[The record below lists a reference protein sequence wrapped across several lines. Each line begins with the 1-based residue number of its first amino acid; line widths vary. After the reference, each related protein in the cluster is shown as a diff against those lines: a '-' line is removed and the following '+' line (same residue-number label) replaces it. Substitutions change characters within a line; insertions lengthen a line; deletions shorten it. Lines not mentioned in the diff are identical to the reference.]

1 MRQTPHDNK
10 TTSATSLREA
20 LLLAETARNS
30 SRFDEAILAYRNIAD
45 LHPNAADAWAGL
57 GKTLHL
63 NGHFEES
70 FSALHRAIALDP
82 RQADAHAAL
91 GILLLMH
98 EHFSEGWNEYEW
110 RLLALAGDGAHF
122 PEIPLQRADLE
133 REGGIS
139 GKHIYVEAD
148 QGLGDTLQFV
158 RYIPWL
164 VGRGAEITLR
174 VDQRLVSLLEANL
187 RGVKILGDHG
197 KTEPYHRDAA
207 LLSLPYLSKTSLE
220 TIPGENPYL
229 QPPQKAASRWQHRLA
244 PVKGLKVGL
253 VWAGNPEHLND
264 QRRSF
269 GFAAF
274 EPFLTINGIH
284 FVSLQAGARAA
295 DLHSSKAIDTPVED
309 LSSSLTDF
317 AETAAAVAAL
327 DLVISVDTAVA
338 HLAGAMGKP
347 IWLLLPWVSDW
358 RWMLN
363 RDDSPWYPTMRLFR
377 QKQDEEIAMVIARAA
392 AELRKLAV
400 V

>member
-1 MRQTPHDNK
+1 MRQTPHNNK
-10 TTSATSLREA
+10 TTSSPSLREA

-30 SRFDEAILAYRNIAD
+30 GRFDEAISAYRNIAD

-63 NGHFEES
+63 NGRFEES

-98 EHFSEGWNEYEW
+98 GYFSEGWDEYEW

-122 PEIPLQRADLE
+122 PEIPLQHADLE

-164 VGRGAEITLR
+164 AGRGAEVTLR

-264 QRRSF
+264 RRRSF

-295 DLHSSKAIDTPVED
+295 DLHNSKAIDTPLED